1 MIFIILLK
9 KTHIYIFFQIIDYQ
23 LFNFDMI
30 LNLKNYKKNNFENS
44 HNNFIG
50 KL

>member
-30 LNLKNYKKNNFENS
+30 LNLISKRKISSKTNTVN
-44 HNNFIG
+44 
-50 KL
+50 L